1 MALIIKD
8 RVKEITTTT
17 GTGDVSLGGTSA
29 TFDAFQSV
37 MSNGDTTFYAI
48 VHTASGTDEWE
59 VGVGTWNTGNTLTRT
74 TVYAGSNGTSAVNFS
89 SGNKDIFMTYPASK
103 AAVAGE
109 DVTFADV
116 TATDI
121 TATGT
126 VTLSGDPTSALQA
139 ATKEYVD
146 TIAAAG
152 IHYHTPV
159 RVEAPSAL
167 TATYDNGTS
176 GVGATLTNSG
186 TQAALVIDGVTL
198 STSDRVLVYNQTNA
212 AHNGVYT
219 VTNTGSASTNWVLT
233 RATDADSYGASD
245 PDALGEGDAYF
256 VKEGDTGAGELY
268 VMNTSGVITFGT
280 TNITFTVIAETAV
293 YSAGTGLTLTGTT
306 FSTNQDISTSASPTF
321 NNITVTGTVDGRDV
335 ATDGSK
341 LDGIEAGATADQTAA
356 EIKTAYESNSDTNAF
371 TDAEQT
377 KLSGIETGA
386 TGDQTAS
393 EILTA
398 IKTVD
403 GAGSN
408 LDADLLDGQ
417 QGSYYLNTSTT
428 FSGDVSGTYGAMV
441 VADDSHNHVISNVD
455 GLQTAL
461 DGKTTTSRT
470 ITAGSGLTGGG
481 DFTANRTINVG
492 AGGGI
497 TVSADAVSHADTSSQ
512 ASVNNSNGTVI
523 QDVTL
528 DTYGH
533 VTGLTSANLDGRYYT
548 ETEADS
554 RFANVSG
561 DTFTGNVSIDAG
573 TSGDAILTIR
583 SDTDNNAEGDHPSV
597 KFLQDG
603 DLIGYRIGIGAS
615 DGDVSVAESGN
626 GLTITNTTSNSFDSF
641 FWSPNNGTNAYKVFH
656 DSYHPNADKWTTA
669 RTLSLS
675 GDASGSVSWD
685 GSANATLSV
694 TVADD
699 SHNHTISNIDNL
711 SVGTLTGMRLTTTSG
726 YIEFGPANTTWAH
739 IYTDRP
745 NFYFNKDLYVLG
757 ARVYNTNYHPEA
769 DTWTTAR
776 TLSLSGDASGS
787 VSWDGSANATL
798 SVTVSDNSHNHSSS
812 SGDFSIGGA
821 LTINGSTTRGTYTS
835 ASQYHSGADNIVLKG
850 NSSGISSIFFE
861 SEKDGTNINH
871 TSDFGFIQFHPYG
884 TGTSGEANELI
895 IGVSNDADDHV
906 IINAPNANGLKF
918 RTGASAT
925 DYTVWHAG
933 NDGSGSGLDADTV
946 DGIQASS
953 FLRSDAN
960 DTTSGV
966 ITFGPNTN
974 WSRYLKI
981 GGNAN
986 NSDTAS
992 ASIGVTNGNLHIDAA
1007 QGSYATY
1014 LNYYDGTAGV
1024 AFGNGAS
1031 GIVAYMGPDGDLWK
1045 GSVDNSGSK
1054 YWHAGNDG
1062 ASSGLDADLLD
1073 GQHGSYYAA
1082 ASSLGS
1088 YVAKNTGYIWTG
1100 VGGNALSFQSND
1112 TLETGTGDQAALE
1125 VYQDTSGADAFM
1137 QFHVSGD
1144 YAAYF
1149 GLKGDINDF
1158 AVGGWS
1164 MGANVYHRLWHA
1176 GNDGSGSGL
1185 DADTVDGVHGSSFL
1199 RNDANQTASGV
1210 ITLSSYARDAL
1221 NFSGNT
1227 LEDNRGVAFNG
1238 RIALS
1243 ADYNDGYLRLNNAS
1257 EFGNGIFTPGNFR
1270 ADGWI
1275 EAGSGIRH
1283 QGDTNT
1289 NVTFGTDTVTII
1301 AGGQSE
1307 VTVNSTGVRL
1317 GDTGNGYFQ
1326 PVSGDYGSVQID
1338 GGAHN
1343 SWEGY
1348 SIGGRA
1354 VFMHDNGYWAG
1365 LYDDVNNNWIIQGN
1379 FGGNT
1384 YLYHNGSYKLY
1395 TTSSGVTV
1403 SGTVSATS
1411 YTGDGSSLT
1420 GISAGATG
1428 GGSDEIFWENGQT
1441 VTTNYT
1447 ITNGKNAMSAGPI
1460 TVNSG
1465 VTVTVGSGETWT
1477 VV

>member
-17 GTGDVSLGGTSA
+17 GTGDVSLGGASA

-219 VTNTGSASTNWVLT
+219 VTDTGSASTNWVLT

-245 PDALGEGDAYF
+245 PNAMGEGDAYF

-280 TNITFTVIAETAV
+280 TDITFTVIAETAV

-321 NNITVTGTVDGRDV
+321 AGGTYTGNVSWGDNDKAIFGAGSDLQIYHNGFNSYVSDNGAGSLNVTTNGAQIALYDTANSQQMVKAVTAGAVELYHNGSEKLATTSTGVDVTGNITVSGSVDGRDV

-341 LDGIEAGATADQTAA
+341 LDGIEAGAT
-356 EIKTAYESNSDTNAF
+356 
-371 TDAEQT
+371 
-377 KLSGIETGA
+377 
-386 TGDQTAS
+386 GDQTAS

-403 GAGSN
+403 GAASG

-417 QGSYYLNTSTT
+417 QGSYYLNTGTT

-470 ITAGSGLTGGG
+470 ITAGNGLTGGG

-492 AGGGI
+492 AGSGI

-554 RFANVSG
+554 RFVNVTGDTMTGVLKLDSNQEYDDLANVAPS
-561 DTFTGNVSIDAG
+561 NAG
-573 TSGDAILTIR
+573 QLRFD
-583 SDTDNNAEGDHPSV
+583 
-597 KFLQDG
+597 
-603 DLIGYRIGIGAS
+603 
-615 DGDVSVAESGN
+615 SGN
-626 GLTITNTTSNSFDSF
+626 NGMSIGLDDDTNSRTGWIQVGHNSNTYPSDSVQGTLRLNPHGGSVTI
-641 FWSPNNGTNAYKVFH
+641 NNQTAFH
-656 DSYHPNADKWTTA
+656 NGYHPNADKWTTA

-699 SHNHTISNIDNL
+699 SHSHVFGNL
-711 SVGTLTGMRLTTTSG
+711 DGAYVNSWGGLGLSTSSG

-745 NFYFNKDLYVLG
+745 NFYFNKELYVNNQ
-757 ARVYNTNYHPEA
+757 RVYNTGYHPEA
-769 DTWTTAR
+769 DKWTTAR

-798 SVTVSDNSHNHSSS
+798 SVTVANNSHTHTVSNISDRPTNFSATVQTYTTIASGEWDLRTGSSVFAKQDS
-812 SGDFSIGGA
+812 SGGPGTDGYWFVTGRRDTQGG
-821 LTINGSTTRGTYTS
+821 Y
-835 ASQYHSGADNIVLKG
+835 SGIFTPHGDGRAYVG
-850 NSSGISSIFFE
+850 YNSSGASNPVWATIW
-861 SEKDGTNINH
+861 
-871 TSDFGFIQFHPYG
+871 TS
-884 TGTSGEANELI
+884 TT
-895 IGVSNDADDHV
+895 
-906 IINAPNANGLKF
+906 
-918 RTGASAT
+918 
-925 DYTVWHAG
+925 
-933 NDGSGSGLDADTV
+933 DGSGSGLDADLL
-946 DGIQASS
+946 DGVQGSS
-953 FLRSDAN
+953 YLRSDAT
-960 DTTSGV
+960 DTFTNLSGTSLTLGSGVVLQESTDRADLLQITSSTSGWGGLQ
-966 ITFGPNTN
+966 IRNSSNEGR
-974 WSRYLKI
+974 WSFM
-981 GGNAN
+981 
-986 NSDTAS
+986 T
-992 ASIGVTNGNLHIDAA
+992 
-1007 QGSYATY
+1007 
-1014 LNYYDGTAGV
+1014 DGTAAGIYDDENGDWHIYMNENAGV
-1024 AFGNGAS
+1024 DLRYNGTNKLSTTSYGAVVKGDGGETLTIQDTGDTHYNATAYLYFKDSAGTAMGYLGKSTYGSYEMTLHAAS
-1031 GIVAYMGPDGDLWK
+1031 GGDIVL
-1045 GSVDNSGSK
+1045 
-1054 YWHAGNDG
+1054 
-1062 ASSGLDADLLD
+1062 
-1073 GQHGSYYAA
+1073 
-1082 ASSLGS
+1082 
-1088 YVAKNTGYIWTG
+1088 
-1100 VGGNALSFQSND
+1100 F
-1112 TLETGTGDQAALE
+1112 
-1125 VYQDTSGADAFM
+1125 TSG
-1137 QFHVSGD
+1137 
-1144 YAAYF
+1144 
-1149 GLKGDINDF
+1149 GLKYSNGSNEYNI
-1158 AVGGWS
+1158 
-1164 MGANVYHRLWHA
+1164 WHA

-1185 DADTVDGVHGSSFL
+1185 DADTVDGVHGSSFI

-1257 EFGNGIFTPGNFR
+1257 EFSNGIYTPGNFR
-1270 ADGWI
+1270 ADGWV

-1326 PVSGDYGSVQID
+1326 PVSGNYGSIQID
-1338 GGAHN
+1338 GGAHGG
-1343 SWEGY
+1343 WEGY
-1348 SIGGRA
+1348 SIGGRV
-1354 VFMHDNGYWAG
+1354 VFMHNNSTEMG
-1365 LYDDVNNNWIIQGN
+1365 LYDDVNNAWKFYAILG
-1379 FGGNT
+1379 GASYLGYGNT
-1384 YLYHNGSYKLY
+1384 YNKLE
-1395 TTSSGVTV
+1395 TTSTGVTV
-1403 SGTVSATS
+1403 NGTVVATS
-1411 YTGDGSSLT
+1411 FSGDGSSLT
-1420 GISAGATG
+1420 GIAAGATG
-1428 GGSDEIFWENGQT
+1428 GGSDEIFWENGQN
-1441 VTTNYT
+1441 VTSNYT

>member
-17 GTGDVSLGGTSA
+17 GTGDVSLGGASA
-29 TFDAFQSV
+29 TFDTFQSV

-109 DVTFADV
+109 DVTFADI

-245 PDALGEGDAYF
+245 PDAMGEGDAYF

-371 TDAEQT
+371 TDAEQS
-377 KLSGIETGA
+377 KLSGIEAGA

-403 GAGSN
+403 GAASG

-470 ITAGSGLTGGG
+470 ITAGNGLTGGG

-492 AGGGI
+492 AGSGI
-497 TVSADAVSHADTSSQ
+497 TVTADAVSHADTSSQ

-554 RFANVSG
+554 RFVNVTGDTMTGVLKLDSNQEYDNLANVAPSNAGQLRFDSG
-561 DTFTGNVSIDAG
+561 NNGMSIGLDDDTNS
-573 TSGDAILTIR
+573 
-583 SDTDNNAEGDHPSV
+583 
-597 KFLQDG
+597 
-603 DLIGYRIGIGAS
+603 RIGWIQVGHNSNTYPS
-615 DGDVSVAESGN
+615 DSVQGTLRLNPHGGSVTINNQTAFHN
-626 GLTITNTTSNSFDSF
+626 G
-641 FWSPNNGTNAYKVFH
+641 
-656 DSYHPNADKWTTA
+656 YHPNADKWTTA

-694 TVADD
+694 TVAND
-699 SHNHTISNIDNL
+699 SHTHDGRYYTESESDSRFVNVTGDTMT
-711 SVGTLTGMRLTTTSG
+711 GTLRVSSGADIELHTSATDIGDIVWIDSSGEKHRLWDGGTGLNYRYRAGTSYKVFHDG
-726 YIEFGPANTTWAH
+726 
-739 IYTDRP
+739 
-745 NFYFNKDLYVLG
+745 
-757 ARVYNTNYHPEA
+757 YHPNA
-769 DTWTTAR
+769 DKWTTAR

-798 SVTVSDNSHNHSSS
+798 SVTVANNSHTHTVSNISDRPTNFSATVQTYTTIASGEWDLRTGSSVFAKQDS
-812 SGDFSIGGA
+812 SGGPGTDGYWFVTGRRDTQGG
-821 LTINGSTTRGTYTS
+821 Y
-835 ASQYHSGADNIVLKG
+835 SGIFTPHGDGRAYVG
-850 NSSGISSIFFE
+850 YNSSGASNPVWATIWTSTTDGSGSGLDADLLDGVQGSSYLRSDATDTFTNLSGTSLTLGSGVVLQE
-861 SEKDGTNINH
+861 STDRADLLQITSSTSGWGGLQIRNSSNEGRWSFMTDGTAAGIYDDENGDWHIYMNENAGVDLRYNGTNKLST
-871 TSDFGFIQFHPYG
+871 TSYGAVVKGDGGETLTIQDTGDTHYNATAYLYFKDSAGTAMGYLGKSTYG
-884 TGTSGEANELI
+884 SYEMTLHAASGGDIVLFTSG
-895 IGVSNDADDHV
+895 
-906 IINAPNANGLKF
+906 GLKYSN
-918 RTGASAT
+918 GSNE
-925 DYTVWHAG
+925 YNIWHAA

-960 DTTSGV
+960 DT
-966 ITFGPNTN
+966 
-974 WSRYLKI
+974 
-981 GGNAN
+981 
-986 NSDTAS
+986 
-992 ASIGVTNGNLHIDAA
+992 
-1007 QGSYATY
+1007 
-1014 LNYYDGTAGV
+1014 
-1024 AFGNGAS
+1024 
-1031 GIVAYMGPDGDLWK
+1031 
-1045 GSVDNSGSK
+1045 
-1054 YWHAGNDG
+1054 
-1062 ASSGLDADLLD
+1062 
-1073 GQHGSYYAA
+1073 
-1082 ASSLGS
+1082 
-1088 YVAKNTGYIWTG
+1088 
-1100 VGGNALSFQSND
+1100 
-1112 TLETGTGDQAALE
+1112 
-1125 VYQDTSGADAFM
+1125 
-1137 QFHVSGD
+1137 
-1144 YAAYF
+1144 
-1149 GLKGDINDF
+1149 
-1158 AVGGWS
+1158 
-1164 MGANVYHRLWHA
+1164 
-1176 GNDGSGSGL
+1176 
-1185 DADTVDGVHGSSFL
+1185 
-1199 RNDANQTASGV
+1199 ASGV
-1210 ITLSSYARDAL
+1210 ITLSSSARDTL
-1221 NFSGNT
+1221 NFSANST
-1227 LEDNRGVAFNG
+1227 DDNRGVAFNG

-1243 ADYNDGYLRLNNAS
+1243 ADYNDGYLRLNNAQ
-1257 EFGNGIFTPGNFR
+1257 EFGNGIYTPANFR
-1270 ADGWI
+1270 ADGWV

-1283 QGDTNT
+1283 VDDTNT

-1326 PVSGDYGSVQID
+1326 PVSGNYGSIQID
-1338 GGAHN
+1338 GGAHGG
-1343 SWEGY
+1343 WEGY
-1348 SIGGRA
+1348 SIGGRM
-1354 VFMHDNGYWAG
+1354 VFMHDNSNVVGIYN
-1365 LYDDVNNNWIIQGN
+1365 DVDNEWLFYGSRNAE
-1379 FGGNT
+1379 T
-1384 YLYHNGSYKLY
+1384 RMYYNGAEKIR
-1395 TTSSGVTV
+1395 TSSTGVTV
-1403 SGTVSATS
+1403 TGTVAATS

-1428 GGSDEIFWENGQT
+1428 GGSDEIFWENGQN
-1441 VTTNYT
+1441 VTSNYT

-1460 TVNSG
+1460 TINSG